1 MDSSLDLHA
10 PIVILVFLWVLDLAY
25 FSYDQ
30 HQKINAFSIEIERAD
45 ADGSNSTRI
54 MIRALM
60 GEMFSAISLS
70 LKIISIL
77 FFAVVYNNI
86 DDENFVLVLQKYS
99 GRLAM
104 TSNFFA
110 AATAASL
117 AFFLIISACS
127 YCCVYSRKSS
137 KMTTSCGRCELAV
150 PLLKDDGD
158 EISTGPGMVVV
169 ATGV

>member
-30 HQKINAFSIEIERAD
+30 LQKINVFSIEIERAD

-60 GEMFSAISLS
+60 EEIFNAISLS
-70 LKIISIL
+70 LKIISIF

-86 DDENFVLVLQKYS
+86 DDETFVLVLQKYS
-99 GRLAM
+99 GRLVT

-110 AATAASL
+110 AAAASL
-117 AFFLIISACS
+117 AFFLMISLYS
-127 YCCVYSRKSS
+127 YCCAYSRKYSNT
-137 KMTTSCGRCELAV
+137 TTSCGRCELAV
-150 PLLKDDGD
+150 PLLQDDGD
-158 EISTGPGMVVV
+158 EISPGVVV
-169 ATGV
+169 AVTGV

>member
-10 PIVILVFLWVLDLAY
+10 PIVILIFLWVLDLAY

-60 GEMFSAISLS
+60 GEMCSAISLS

-77 FFAVVYNNI
+77 FFAVVYTNI
-86 DDENFVLVLQKYS
+86 DDENFVRVLQQYS
-99 GRLAM
+99 GRLAT

-117 AFFLIISACS
+117 ALFLLISAYS
-127 YCCVYSRKSS
+127 YCCAYSRTSTNT
-137 KMTTSCGRCELAV
+137 TTSRGRCELAV
-150 PLLKDDGD
+150 PLLQDDGD
-158 EISTGPGMVVV
+158 ERSPGTVVV